1 MTQMRPAE
9 VIRRSSE
16 YLARHGVESP
26 QQEAEELLMRLLDV
40 TRAQLYA
47 RTEGLDTRT
56 ARSFGR
62 ALCQR
67 CKGTPLQYLTGRQ
80 QFLDLTL
87 KVAAEVFVP
96 RPETEIVALSALE
109 VINGVT
115 APVVLDIGTG
125 TGAVALIL
133 KKRRPDARV
142 IATDLSPAA
151 VALARSNAADLG
163 LDIEV
168 VEGDLLQPVPGDLR
182 GRVHLIV
189 SNPPYVSVDEYNDLP
204 AEVKAEPYEALVGGT
219 ELHRRLVEDGMAWLR
234 PGGWLVTE
242 IGAGQ
247 GPDVRELFEERLSL
261 VEVLPDLAGRDRV
274 VRGQRMDGGELAE
287 PD

>member
-40 TRAQLYA
+40 TRALLYA

-87 KVAAEVFVP
+87 KVAAGVFVP
-96 RPETEIVALSALE
+96 RPETEILALCALE

-125 TGAVALIL
+125 TGAVAL
-133 KKRRPDARV
+133 
-142 IATDLSPAA
+142 
-151 VALARSNAADLG
+151 ARSNAADLG
-163 LDIEV
+163 LDIDV

-182 GRVHLIV
+182 GRVHLII

-247 GPDVRELFEERLSL
+247 GSDVRELFEERLSL